1 MLEKGQ
7 ILVTRA
13 IVLMKNGD
21 LVEARK
27 EFESALMSGNTQA
40 KLREYLVEVC
50 YQLGD
55 YDAVE
60 EVLISLIR
68 DFPNKSGY
76 LMMFANLKIKQQQF
90 PEAIRLLENYLTINP
105 QNGEV
110 GKRLVALY
118 GKTGQMEKAH
128 ALLIELN
135 EAVTK
140 TT

>member
-1 MLEKGQ
+1 
-7 ILVTRA
+7 
-13 IVLMKNGD
+13 
-21 LVEARK
+21 
-27 EFESALMSGNTQA
+27 
-40 KLREYLVEVC
+40 
-50 YQLGD
+50 
-55 YDAVE
+55 
-60 EVLISLIR
+60 
-68 DFPNKSGY
+68 
-76 LMMFANLKIKQQQF
+76 MMFANLKIKQQQF
-90 PEAIRLLENYLTINP
+90 PEAIGLLENYLTINP